1 MTSDPVIIAFIL
13 ILAVVLDYLIMVWLH
28 RAYLQRGGKKLAG
41 GVYLFSIYSPVLSW
55 LKQLIRPNSSQSV
68 EQSTEPVDDQ
78 GGRSA
83 ASPKDEIGIIPPL
96 ESQERYII
104 SPAPLELTRKSI
116 WSSYWLE
123 WVVIFVAVTLFCIG
137 ILDLN
142 APTYLPGNE
151 SEVFQM
157 MDWTLINS
165 LRHYHAFPL
174 WNIYIKSGI
183 PYVADPMLHVYN
195 PVVTLPVLLFGVRAG
210 FKLGVYFS
218 FLIAAFGMWRLAATL
233 GMGRVTRLWTAL
245 MFAFAGQ
252 PVARFFQGQY
262 LFVFGF
268 AYIPWIVSSLFLV
281 TQRRCRRD
289 IAVAVASLGL
299 LFFSGNAYYAF
310 YTLLVVGL
318 FGVVM
323 LFRINKRLPFINLEL
338 RHTLTFLFIGI
349 LALGV
354 IAIQLLPTVEFWP
367 RVSKDLNLAGSQ
379 SVGQIFL
386 DYTSKDS
393 HRPDAYSILPASE
406 EFYAYI
412 GLTPFLGLALL
423 PLAVWKRDRR
433 TLLFFILIVLL
444 TVIWISLDIM
454 PWKEAFLHFR
464 LLLQFRHLLR
474 ILIFGSFALIVLAGM
489 GLDTLWK
496 LFENALKQPGM
507 SHAKIQRALHYAGMV
522 VLGAFLLYGVGD
534 LFKTNRVMVQS
545 QAIYQPAYDVMNW
558 VRQNDLGDY
567 YVRHDAT
574 NAWYDATIANNL
586 RYIDVWYHFNDI
598 RSLDGKINER
608 LVQAQPYY
616 LTQSPSAPVSD
627 KAELIAVVDDYDIFK
642 LPESLPM
649 AFVVDGAKL
658 QLGSS
663 AGPLQRSEVV
673 PLVPFFSSPNK
684 AEVIVEGQSD
694 QMLVLLMT
702 HYPGWRVK
710 VDGQFQ
716 ELKNVSGY
724 MAVGVQAGV
733 HKYSF
738 YYEPR
743 PFFIGLLISLVASG
757 VTLYLL
763 LSDPRFSQKAI
774 RQRWQAWLAMLRQL
788 RQRLA
793 TWWEKLPPIIG
804 EAIHRKG
811 ILHPGKSLKLAEE
824 TRVRVT
830 GKAPTE
836 VSPRRAA
843 WRLWTRS
850 TIELLGTI
858 WRAIPL
864 ETALFIISIGVYL
877 LIRFIGLVK
886 FPIFF
891 FTDEAIQT
899 MSAIDLLN
907 NHLRS
912 PEGILL
918 PAFFKNGPYYNLGLS
933 VYLQI
938 VPYLLLGKSIF
949 ITRATSVVFSLV
961 AAVSVSLTLRQFFNV
976 RHWWAGVLLLSIAPT
991 WFLHSRTAFETVI
1004 FVSCYAGFIVSYLL
1018 YRCRSPS
1025 YLYLALIMAGLAFY
1039 SYSPGQLVIAAT
1051 GITLLFLDMRY
1062 HWENRKMI
1070 GKVLI
1075 VLVIIA
1081 LPYIRFRLGSTFTPA
1096 EHLQL
1101 LNSYWIQPI
1110 SLGEKLSRF
1119 WAEYSRG
1126 LSVHYWFIPNNNDLE
1141 RHTMKGYGNL
1151 PLFTLPFFIIG
1162 LILTVWNIRRP
1173 AYRVLLVALLA
1184 APLGSSLVGIGITRV
1199 LVFII
1204 PATLLIVIG
1213 MGYCL
1218 DWLEKVLQSALSV
1231 RPKLHA
1237 VKNKLPTL
1245 MSIGLFLLLVLG
1257 NILLARDALVNGPL
1271 WFSNYGLGGM
1281 QYGASQLFPSVTD
1294 YQKSHPDAHII
1305 VSPSWANGTNVLAR
1319 FFSTGNEQFEMG
1331 SIEGYLFE
1339 RKPLDENTVFVMIPD
1354 EYQKTIDSGKFTNIR
1369 IDQTLPYPN
1378 GQVGFYFVRLQY
1390 VDNID
1395 EILAA
1400 EQELRNALQEA
1411 TISISGEPVQVS
1423 YSMLDMGTIDQVFDG
1438 DRKTVARTLEANPFI
1453 IELTFPEEH
1462 QLSGYKM
1469 VLGSADI
1476 RVTAILYP
1484 AEGEQPLES
1493 VADFD
1498 GSPSNPELDV
1508 NFGQTVTTQYLRFE
1522 ILQPYTGVPSNVHV
1536 WEIELK

>member
-13 ILAVVLDYLIMVWLH
+13 ILTVVLDYLIMVWLH

-83 ASPKDEIGIIPPL
+83 ASRKDEIGIIPPI

-104 SPAPLELTRKSI
+104 SPAPLEVTRKSI

-157 MDWTLINS
+157 LDWTLVNS

-323 LFRINKRLPFINLEL
+323 LFRINKRPPFISLEL

-444 TVIWISLDIM
+444 TVIWISLEIM
-454 PWKEAFLHFR
+454 PWRDAFLHFR

-507 SHAKIQRALHYAGMV
+507 SHAKIQHALHYAGMV
-522 VLGAFLLYGVGD
+522 VLGAFLLYGIVD

-586 RYIDVWYHFNDI
+586 RNIDVWYHFNDI

-642 LPESLPM
+642 LPESLPI

-673 PLVPFFSSPNK
+673 PLVPLFSSPNK

-733 HKYSF
+733 HKYAF
-738 YYEPR
+738 YYEPH

-763 LSDPRFSQKAI
+763 LSDPRFSHKTI
-774 RQRWQAWLAMLRQL
+774 RQRWQAWLVMVWHLP
-788 RQRLA
+788 QRVA
-793 TWWEKLPPIIG
+793 NWWEKLRPMIG

-824 TRVRVT
+824 TRVRVMD
-830 GKAPTE
+830 KAPTE

-858 WRAIPL
+858 WRSIPL
-864 ETALFIISIGVYL
+864 ETALFIISIGIYL
-877 LIRFIGLVK
+877 LIRLIGLVK

-938 VPYLLLGKSIF
+938 VPYLLLGKSVF

-961 AAVSVSLTLRQFFNV
+961 AAVSGSLTLRQFFNV

-1004 FVSCYAGFIVSYLL
+1004 FVSCYAGFIFSYLL

-1039 SYSPGQLVIAAT
+1039 SYSAGQLVIAAT
-1051 GITLLFLDMRY
+1051 GIALLFLDMRY

-1151 PLFTLPFFIIG
+1151 PIFTLPFFITG
-1162 LILTVWNIRRP
+1162 LILTVWNIRKP
-1173 AYRVLLVALLA
+1173 AYRVLLVALLT

-1204 PATLLIVIG
+1204 PATLLTVLG

-1257 NILLARDALVNGPL
+1257 NVLLARDALINGPL

-1281 QYGASQLFPSVTD
+1281 QYGASQLFPAVTD

-1305 VSPSWANGTNVLAR
+1305 VSPSWANGTDVLAR
-1319 FFSTGNEQFEMG
+1319 FFSTGDEQFEMG

-1411 TISISGEPVQVS
+1411 TITISGEPVQVS

-1469 VLGSADI
+1469 FLGSADI
-1476 RVTAILYP
+1476 RVTVILYP
-1484 AEGEQPLES
+1484 AESEQPLRS

-1508 NFGQTVTTQYLRFE
+1508 NFGQTVTTKNLHFE
-1522 ILQPYTGVPSNVHV
+1522 ILQPYSGVPSNVHV